1 MTDSVSPQFGDDDL
15 FLRDADRDRMAL
27 AFGALLGK
35 RQSLMLASDSD
46 VLLEHYG
53 KILVQQLRR
62 HEGVHVEV
70 YFPSSSEALI
80 KRFNDVLAPMSLEDA
95 VSAQGPS
102 LPARILVLHDAR
114 SVQSSQLELLARLV
128 NDFPGANVRV
138 VLLVNTTSGL
148 EKDLSAFGK
157 RMSRWTVEALDA
169 DAGQVFLSKS
179 TLAGLEHPAT
189 ALLERL
195 GLIGHHDELGLD
207 GNADLDLAERDPVA
221 EQALLDA
228 VAQHSQPGGNNA
240 DDTDQPRRGGSVK
253 WWLLGGATVLLLS
266 VAAVL
271 TLSSKYRDAS
281 TQAMQ
286 AWLQKIDASVGAAD
300 EPEPEPTLDATPS
313 EIDVNQLVAQGADPQ
328 APALVAQP
336 APDTQA
342 ITARI
347 AGALKADT
355 QEQPDV
361 SNSETEPAVPSP
373 LLTLDPVWDDVST
386 DLQIE
391 RVLQSLQ
398 PDAAQAVS
406 SRLLAAPVLPETP
419 TQPLEPLGPNA
430 SLDVTDEPTL
440 GTTPAAAAAIQVVAD
455 TKLPDGNAWVQGLP
469 PGAWVIQYVS
479 VGNEAKARQ
488 WIAGRP
494 QLTGLYPV
502 AVLKRSNKERHV
514 VVLKGPFVN
523 RLSAQAFA
531 TSADSIK
538 EHWVRSARS
547 VRADMVTP

>member
-80 KRFNDVLAPMSLEDA
+80 QRFNDVLAPMSLDDA
-95 VSAQGPS
+95 VSTQGPS

-114 SVQSSQLELLARLV
+114 SVQTSQLELLARLV

-138 VLLVNTTSGL
+138 VLLVNTTSKL

-179 TLAGLEHPAT
+179 TLAGLEHPA
-189 ALLERL
+189 AVLLERL
-195 GLIGHHDELGLD
+195 GLIGQHDELGLD
-207 GNADLDLAERDPVA
+207 DNAHLDLAERDPVA

-228 VAQHSQPGGNNA
+228 VAQHSQSDGSNA

-253 WWLLGGATVLLLS
+253 WWLLGSATVLLLS

-271 TLSSKYRDAS
+271 TLSSKYREAS

-286 AWLQKIDASVGAAD
+286 AWLQKIDASVGAGAGEER
-300 EPEPEPTLDATPS
+300 EPPVDATPS
-313 EIDVNQLVAQGADPQ
+313 EIDANQLVAKDADPQ
-328 APALVAQP
+328 APALVALP

-342 ITARI
+342 ITSRI

-355 QEQPDV
+355 QEQPGGG
-361 SNSETEPAVPSP
+361 NSEAESAIQSP
-373 LLTLDPVWDDVST
+373 LLTLDPVWKGVRT

-398 PDAAQAVS
+398 PDGAQAVS
-406 SRLLAAPVLPETP
+406 SRLLAALALPETP

-430 SLDVTDEPTL
+430 MPDVNDEPAL
-440 GTTPAAAAAIQVVAD
+440 GTTPAAAASIQVVAD
-455 TKLPDGNAWVQGLP
+455 TKLPDGNAWVQSLP

-494 QLTGLYPV
+494 QLTDLYAV

-523 RLSAQAFA
+523 RASAQAFA

-538 EHWVRSARS
+538 EHWVRAARS

>member
-1 MTDSVSPQFGDDDL
+1 MTDSVSPQFDDDDL

-27 AFGALLGK
+27 ALEALLGK
-35 RQSLMLASDSD
+35 RQSLMLGSDSD

-70 YFPSSSEALI
+70 YLPSSSEALI

-138 VLLVNTTSGL
+138 VLLVNTTSRL

-179 TLAGLEHPAT
+179 TLSGLEHPAT

-195 GLIGHHDELGLD
+195 GLIGQHDELGLD

-221 EQALLDA
+221 EQALLNA
-228 VAQHSQPGGNNA
+228 VAQHSQSGGNNA

-253 WWLLGGATVLLLS
+253 WWLLGSATVLLLS

-271 TLSSKYRDAS
+271 MLSSKYRDAS

-286 AWLQKIDASVGAAD
+286 AWLQKIDASIGPGN
-300 EPEPEPTLDATPS
+300 EPEPQLDATQS
-313 EIDVNQLVAQGADPQ
+313 EIGANQLVAEGTDPQ
-328 APALVAQP
+328 AQALVELP

-342 ITARI
+342 ITSRI

-355 QEQPDV
+355 QEQPGG
-361 SNSETEPAVPSP
+361 SNSETESAIPSP
-373 LLTLDPVWDDVST
+373 LLTLDPVWDGVRT

-398 PDAAQAVS
+398 PDGAQAVS
-406 SRLLAAPVLPETP
+406 SRLLAALVLPETP
-419 TQPLEPLGPNA
+419 AQPLEPLGPNA
-430 SLDVTDEPTL
+430 SLDVKDEPTL
-440 GTTPAAAAAIQVVAD
+440 GTTPAAAASIQVVAVS
-455 TKLPDGNAWVQGLP
+455 KLPDGNAWVQGLP
-469 PGAWVIQYVS
+469 PGVWVIQYVS

-523 RLSAQAFA
+523 RASAQAFA
-531 TSADSIK
+531 ASAESIK

>member
-1 MTDSVSPQFGDDDL
+1 MTDSVSPQFDDDDL

-27 AFGALLGK
+27 ALEALLGK
-35 RQSLMLASDSD
+35 RQSLMLGSDSD

-70 YFPSSSEALI
+70 YLPSSSEALI

-138 VLLVNTTSGL
+138 VLLVNTTSRL

-179 TLAGLEHPAT
+179 TLSGLEHPAT

-195 GLIGHHDELGLD
+195 GLIGQHDELGLD

-221 EQALLDA
+221 EQTLLNA
-228 VAQHSQPGGNNA
+228 VAQHSQSGGNNA

-253 WWLLGGATVLLLS
+253 WWLLGSATVLLLS

-271 TLSSKYRDAS
+271 MLSSKYRDAS

-286 AWLQKIDASVGAAD
+286 AWLQKIDASIGPGN
-300 EPEPEPTLDATPS
+300 EPEPQLDATQS
-313 EIDVNQLVAQGADPQ
+313 EIGANQLVAEGTDPQ
-328 APALVAQP
+328 AQALVELP

-342 ITARI
+342 ITSRI

-355 QEQPDV
+355 QEQPGG
-361 SNSETEPAVPSP
+361 SNSETESAIPSP
-373 LLTLDPVWDDVST
+373 LLTLDPVWDGVRT

-398 PDAAQAVS
+398 PDGAQAVS
-406 SRLLAAPVLPETP
+406 SRLLAALVLPETP
-419 TQPLEPLGPNA
+419 AQPLEPLGPNA
-430 SLDVTDEPTL
+430 SLDVKDEPTL
-440 GTTPAAAAAIQVVAD
+440 GTTPAAAASIQVVAVS
-455 TKLPDGNAWVQGLP
+455 KLPDGNAWVQGLP
-469 PGAWVIQYVS
+469 PGVWVIQYVS

-523 RLSAQAFA
+523 RASAQAFA
-531 TSADSIK
+531 ASAESIK